1 MPRLFARRG
10 VSLFLTLEPV
20 MKSDPRSRLPAAVA
34 VLSALALFPGTASA
48 ATQRGS
54 FDRPPY
60 YDGKLKQA
68 VRPAGHATISFRQVD
83 GSLDPTPDK
92 SPGLAAVL
100 DSLRDEI
107 ARLGMTGALV
117 IDPRLPGGPDVYFGA
132 RRGGVGPDGIPRGPE
147 DLDTTEPRKM
157 AFEVEGPSKMW
168 KAAAQQVAGPDVRAI
183 VTVQIGF
190 GDHWIRQQDWK
201 GNKAIG
207 LGTGRSMPVAWLT
220 SLDDPVQVL
229 QLTGAVVTPDGKV
242 LRVGA
247 EGLIARR
254 TGMAA
259 SVAGA
264 QEVLREEELQALMTP
279 GVGGEPVWR
288 TALRALLQG
297 LLEEPRAAK

>member
-1 MPRLFARRG
+1 L
-10 VSLFLTLEPV
+10 
-20 MKSDPRSRLPAAVA
+20 LPAI
-34 VLSALALFPGTASA
+34 TSA

-68 VRPAGHATISFRQVD
+68 ARPAGHATVSFRHVD

-107 ARLGMTGALV
+107 ARLGLTGALV

-157 AFEVEGPSKMW
+157 AFEVEGPSRAW
-168 KAAAQQVAGPDVRAI
+168 KAAAQQAAGRDVRAI
-183 VTVQIGF
+183 VTVQLGF

-229 QLTGAVVTPDGKV
+229 QLTGALVTPEGKV

-264 QEVLREEELQALMTP
+264 QEVLREEELQALTAP
-279 GVGGEPVWR
+279 GDGGEPVWR
-288 TALRALLQG
+288 TALRALVSG
-297 LLEEPRAAK
+297 LLGESTAK